1 MIKTISLHS
10 RLLIACMVPISILM
24 ILFSVFVILF
34 RFQDIDSLKQET
46 AHTLLQKYNVAV
58 AQTEPTQ
65 WQNVLTQALNEKH
78 IHSIDIFDK
87 NGKKLY
93 HAGLKSTLNVLD
105 PVKLR
110 SLGDK
115 ISYLPYSDAEIFLS
129 PIQALSTS
137 SNSNIITPYWL
148 VIELQ
153 PSFFTIARY
162 ESIIGISIITFGF
175 ISILML
181 WISSGIRYWL
191 NPLHQMLEQL
201 QQINP
206 QNLEKRL
213 ESNALGDLFLLE
225 QQINLLLNKI
235 SDEHQELKQSIQ
247 LAQEDLEA
255 NIITIESHNI
265 ELRLARNAAVEG
277 NRIKSAFLANISHE
291 LRTPLNSINGFTQLL
306 LKMPLTLKQ
315 RDWIESIEKSSNNL
329 LAIIN
334 DVLDFSKIE
343 AGKFSLQIH
352 PLNLENIV
360 FDVLESLA
368 PQAENKALEQIAFIY
383 EDVPLHIKGD
393 ALRLKQI
400 LTNLVSNAIRFT
412 NKGEIVVRVML
423 EETRHEHH
431 FIKISVADTGKGLS
445 DNEKA
450 HLFTAFQQGNPSLSR
465 EAGGTGLGLVISKSL
480 VKLMDGDI
488 GFDAEKTQGAMFW
501 FRFKAE
507 SDTQTLPTAPILL
520 TDKQILVLESHIKN
534 AQLLKSVLFNAEA
547 DVKIVNTWDDLYTQS
562 RESYQVIILDSRDL
576 EHDCYHQLHSLRQHF
591 SGMLVL
597 LTGLNDIQ
605 SLSESTFND
614 LTIYT
619 LSKPIRPIHLLNLL
633 GQGFSTA
640 RFKQNFISVDTKALT
655 ANLHILAVDDHPLNL
670 KLVCTLLEDFGIKV
684 SAAEDGLQAINLC
697 QQHKFDLIFMD
708 IQMPEMSGLEATQ
721 HIRSQDNL
729 NKNTPIVALTAH
741 ALADEQENMRHYG
754 MNDYLTKPLQE
765 AQLVD
770 IIQRWTG
777 INLQAEPAKPS
788 ALNPNHMQ
796 SIDWQECLK
805 LSAGKHDL
813 ARNMIKML
821 IDGIPSSK
829 EKITKSLEE
838 YNLPALLAH
847 THYLHG
853 ATRYCGV
860 PRLRLL
866 TRQLETTLKE
876 SLKYKTDGESHVKTQ
891 ITQQATAVL
900 QQLDELY
907 TVDLE
912 AIMSEG

>member
-24 ILFSVFVILF
+24 ILFSIFVILF
-34 RFQDIDSLKQET
+34 RFQDIDSLKQDT
-46 AHTLLQKYNVAV
+46 AHTLLQKYSVAI
-58 AQTEPTQ
+58 AQSEPAQ
-65 WQNVLTQALNEKH
+65 WQNVLTAALNEKY
-78 IHSIDIFDK
+78 IHSIDIFDR
-87 NGKKLY
+87 NGQKLH
-93 HAGLKSTLNVLD
+93 HAGLKATLKVLD

-115 ISYLPYSDAEIFLS
+115 ASYLPYNDAEIFLS
-129 PIQALSTS
+129 PIQSIVTS
-137 SNSNIITPYWL
+137 DNKQRAYWL
-148 VIELQ
+148 SIELQ
-153 PSFFTIARY
+153 PSIFTIARY

-201 QQINP
+201 QEINP

-213 ESNALGDLFLLE
+213 ESNALGDLLLLE

-306 LKMPLTLKQ
+306 LKMQLTVKQ

-329 LAIIN
+329 LSIIN

-352 PLNLENIV
+352 PLNLENMI

-368 PQAENKALEQIAFIY
+368 PQAENKGLEQIAFIY

-412 NKGEIVVRVML
+412 NKGEVIVRVML

-431 FIKISVADTGKGLS
+431 FIKISVTDTGKGLS

-480 VKLMDGDI
+480 VKLMEGDI
-488 GFDAEKTQGAMFW
+488 GFDADRTEGAMFW

-507 SDTQTLPTAPILL
+507 IDNQAIPSPPILL
-520 TDKQILVLESHIKN
+520 TDKKILVLESHIKN

-547 DVKIVNTWDDLYTQS
+547 DVKIVSSWDELYTQS
-562 RESYQVIILDSRDL
+562 QESYQVIILDSHDL
-576 EHDCYHQLHSLRQHF
+576 QQDCYHQLYSLRQHF

-597 LTGLNDIQ
+597 LTGLNDVQ

-614 LTIYT
+614 LAIYT

-640 RFKQNFISVDTKALT
+640 RFKQNFISVSTKALT

-670 KLVCTLLEDFGIKV
+670 KLVCTLLEDCGIKV
-684 SAAEDGLQAINLC
+684 SSAENGLQAIQSC

-708 IQMPEMSGLEATQ
+708 IQMPQMSGLEATQ
-721 HIRSQDNL
+721 HIRTQDNL

-741 ALADEQENMRHYG
+741 ALADEQENMRDYG
-754 MNDYLTKPLQE
+754 MSDYLTKPLQE
-765 AQLVD
+765 AQLID

-777 INLQAEPAKPS
+777 VNLKAEHTAKS
-788 ALNPNHMQ
+788 LSLNQNQMQ
-796 SIDWQECLK
+796 PIDWQECLK
-805 LSAGKHDL
+805 LSLGKHDL
-813 ARNMIKML
+813 ARDMIKML
-821 IDGIPSSK
+821 IDGIPNSK
-829 EKITKSLEE
+829 EKLYKSLEE
-838 YNLPALLAH
+838 YNLAALLAH
-847 THYLHG
+847 AHYLHG

-866 TRQLETTLKE
+866 TRQLETTIKE
-876 SLKYKTDGESHVKTQ
+876 SLKYKTDGENHTKTQ

-912 AIMSEG
+912 AVMSES